1 MIRQSLKAGF
11 HFIICSDAPSSG
23 ELYYEN
29 FSKRILKLTL
39 SFSNNGLLTDP
50 SIDLITSNL
59 YNMYESSSID
69 EATIN
74 MELEDLISKLP
85 VSVPVPSAGM
95 NRVPADEV
103 DPTINQDN
111 KRRQKLKR
119 KKTVETYDNQ
129 STDESGDDQCPQ
141 MPLPSA
147 GPDM

>member
-1 MIRQSLKAGF
+1 MKA
-11 HFIICSDAPSSG
+11 
-23 ELYYEN
+23 
-29 FSKRILKLTL
+29 SKRILKLTL

-59 YNMYESSSID
+59 FNMYESSNLD
-69 EATIN
+69 EAVIN

-103 DPTINQDN
+103 DPTNNQEN

-119 KKTVETYDNQ
+119 KKTETYDDQ
-129 STDESGDDQCPQ
+129 GTDESEDDQCPQ